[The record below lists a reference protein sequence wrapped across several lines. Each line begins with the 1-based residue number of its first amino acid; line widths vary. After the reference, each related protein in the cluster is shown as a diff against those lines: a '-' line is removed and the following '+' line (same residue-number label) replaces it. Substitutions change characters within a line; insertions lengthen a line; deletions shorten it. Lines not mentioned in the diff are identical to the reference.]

1 MKNFT
6 KKFNLTIHREKVYHD
21 TESTTLFLHSQPLP
35 QHHKGSRR
43 IICDPAHHSMA
54 IRDLEI
60 EFGISLFPEK
70 EIS

>member
-35 QHHKGSRR
+35 QHTKAAEELYVTQPT
-43 IICDPAHHSMA
+43 ISMA
-54 IRDLEI
+54 IRDLAD
-60 EFGISLFPEK
+60 
-70 EIS
+70 